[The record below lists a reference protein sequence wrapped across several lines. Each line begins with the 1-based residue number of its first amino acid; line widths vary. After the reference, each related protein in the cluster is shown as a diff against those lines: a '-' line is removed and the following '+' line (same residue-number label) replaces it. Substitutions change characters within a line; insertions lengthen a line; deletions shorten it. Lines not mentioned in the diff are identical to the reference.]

1 MLIVALHIAGEDW
14 TGGISSCGSAAMWL
28 LEFASVGL
36 VSCSKNRCDPV
47 STGAC
52 TEDLG
57 RYWIQGRV
65 LILNG
70 DSETTVSFLPTGRV
84 WEEEEAISKTHPGA
98 LELSGCHSS
107 IRLHL
112 EFQNMSSMGKVSVF
126 AGLIVKELLVTI
138 PNLRSPLGLV
148 KVFCKRP

>member
-1 MLIVALHIAGEDW
+1 MVALHIAGEDW

-36 VSCSKNRCDPV
+36 VSCFKNRCDRV
-47 STGAC
+47 STETC

-70 DSETTVSFLPTGRV
+70 DSETIVSFLPTERV
-84 WEEEEAISKTHPGA
+84 
-98 LELSGCHSS
+98 
-107 IRLHL
+107 
-112 EFQNMSSMGKVSVF
+112 
-126 AGLIVKELLVTI
+126 
-138 PNLRSPLGLV
+138 
-148 KVFCKRP
+148 